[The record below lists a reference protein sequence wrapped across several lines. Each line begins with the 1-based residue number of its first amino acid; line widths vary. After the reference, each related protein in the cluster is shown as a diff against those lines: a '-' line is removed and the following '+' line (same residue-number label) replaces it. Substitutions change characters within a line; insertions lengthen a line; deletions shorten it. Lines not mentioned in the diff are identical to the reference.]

1 MPSGPCPADGTSV
14 CANHARNAATT
25 NCVRCGLFIC
35 ALCDMNVGTGSYC
48 PSCFDRMRQE
58 GSLAAATTKTRDYF
72 SLARIASVA
81 GLFFTF
87 ALLGPLF
94 GIVAISY
101 QKKGRDQRQKN
112 GEERLVSF
120 NAAIFKDQSG
130 AVRGIFA
137 SARDITEQSRLQG
150 QLAEERAYNRGL
162 IEASLD
168 GLITVDPMIAITDV
182 NVTMCRMSGYT
193 RDELVG
199 QPFQHFFTDPK
210 RAAEGVRLTL
220 DQGTIT
226 NYELTLKQKAGSD
239 RTCSGFPLWLK
250 NIPTWSTAPLLAS
263 R

>member
-1 MPSGPCPADGTSV
+1 MLTSVTQRKRLAIQPYSGPTCPRCDWVLTADWIRSGLITCPDCNHIFEATMFTPAVRRLKVVEVATTGPDGTSV

-112 GEERLVSF
+112 GE
-120 NAAIFKDQSG
+120 DPWP
-130 AVRGIFA
+130 A
-137 SARDITEQSRLQG
+137 SAIIVTILALLEIAGGGLYDIVVLGGMMRL
-150 QLAEERAYNRGL
+150 
-162 IEASLD
+162 
-168 GLITVDPMIAITDV
+168 
-182 NVTMCRMSGYT
+182 
-193 RDELVG
+193 
-199 QPFQHFFTDPK
+199 F
-210 RAAEGVRLTL
+210 
-220 DQGTIT
+220 
-226 NYELTLKQKAGSD
+226 
-239 RTCSGFPLWLK
+239 
-250 NIPTWSTAPLLAS
+250 
-263 R
+263 